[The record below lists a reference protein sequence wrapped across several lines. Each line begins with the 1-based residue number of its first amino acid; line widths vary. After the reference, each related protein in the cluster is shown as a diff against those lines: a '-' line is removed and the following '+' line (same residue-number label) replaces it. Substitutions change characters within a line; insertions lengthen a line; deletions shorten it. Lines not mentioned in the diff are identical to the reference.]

1 MDLELTV
8 EPRTVTGKQTKLL
21 RQAGTVPAVIFGKGS
36 ESVPVQVD
44 VKRFESLY
52 HAAGRTGIV
61 KLTVSGGRT
70 TSGMI
75 KSVQRHPLTG
85 RAIHVDFFLV
95 DLKAEMQ
102 ADIPLTI
109 NGEAPAIEQLGG
121 SLFSALDHVKVRALP
136 ADLPHEI
143 AVDVSGLT
151 DFEASIHVRDL
162 QVDTDK
168 VQILNDPDDLV
179 ARVNPPR
186 AAEEVAVVEGE
197 GEAEGAEP
205 TAESTESESG
215 SDSGSGA
222 EDEG

>member
-44 VKRFESLY
+44 AKRFESLY

-61 KLTVSGGRT
+61 RLTVAGGRT

-85 RAIHVDFFLV
+85 RAVHVDFFLV

-109 NGEAPAIEQLGG
+109 TGEAPAIEQLGG

-143 AVDVSGLT
+143 VVDVSGLI
-151 DFEASIHVRDL
+151 DFETSIHVRDL
-162 QVDTDK
+162 LVETDK

-186 AAEEVAVVEGE
+186 AAEEVATAEGE
-197 GEAEGAEP
+197 GEGEGAEP
-205 TAESTESESG
+205 SAESPESESA
-215 SDSGSGA
+215 SDASSG
-222 EDEG
+222 DEG